1 MWYRSYAEMENRFK
15 VFVYEEGEPPLAHHG
30 PCKNIYTTEGRFIE
44 TLESMT
50 QQSATGVRTW
60 DPRRAHAFFLP
71 FSVTEMVQ
79 FIYLPLS
86 YDHRPLQRFVADYV
100 DVVASKHP
108 FWNRTGG
115 ADHFMLSCHDWVRI

>member
-1 MWYRSYAEMENRFK
+1 MENRFK
-15 VFVYEEGEPPLAHHG
+15 VFVYEEGEPPLVHHG

-50 QQSATGVRTW
+50 QQSATGVQTW

-79 FIYLPLS
+79 FIYRPLS